1 MGSCF
6 SEVSVSETRW
16 RDGLW
21 WTSGSYRHILLICVL
36 LDNLSS
42 SGLSFFLFLNL
53 FLGLAVCLAGLVPQP
68 GVELAHPAVKVRN
81 PHHWIPRDCPV
92 QGFP

>member
-16 RDGLW
+16 RDGHW

-42 SGLSFFLFLNL
+42 SGLFFLF
-53 FLGLAVCLAGLVPQP
+53 FLTYFLALPCILQ
-68 GVELAHPAVKVRN
+68 
-81 PHHWIPRDCPV
+81 D
-92 QGFP
+92 